1 MAMNIVEINRIKRE
15 LTEQIGSITKNHSL
29 TVEQKSV
36 QLDQVEAKMAEMRTH
51 EANSRRFSNI
61 LHGTGDVWQPRTK
74 AMGMPSSAP
83 AIMPDPEQTEALFN
97 AVRTKQSLR
106 VEVQTKTTN
115 AIGGV
120 APAVLLPGLLER
132 THEPQR
138 IMDALPATV
147 MSAPSVAYLRH
158 NSTTGSPATVAPGAL
173 KPELSFLVD
182 SVTIRAAKIAAH
194 VAVNDEDMADYHD
207 FESYVGVELMRAIID
222 TENGQLL
229 NGAGVGTDLSGM
241 LNTTGALTRAL
252 GTDTPLDAVEQSIN
266 DLRVGSAF
274 AVADLLVMHPTTRSK
289 LRRQKDGYGRY
300 LINPDPTVD
309 EADAL
314 FGIPLVVTTTC
325 PIGTVL
331 VADARKAA
339 MVYVRQGLSIET
351 SPYNT
356 DDFTHNL
363 TRFRCEERLALATPR
378 PAAMCIVTGL

>member
-1 MAMNIVEINRIKRE
+1 MNIVEINRIKRE
-15 LTEQIGSITKNHSL
+15 LAEQVGSITKNHSL
-29 TVEQKSV
+29 TIAQKSA
-36 QLDQVEAKMAEMRTH
+36 QLDQVEQKMAEMRTH

-61 LHGTGDVWQPRTK
+61 MHGTGDIWQPRTK
-74 AMGMPSSAP
+74 AMGRPSSAP

-106 VEVQTKTTN
+106 VEVQTKATT

-138 IMDALPATV
+138 IMDALPATA

-158 NSTTGSPATVAPGAL
+158 NSTTGSPATVAPGGL

-207 FESYVGVELMRAIID
+207 FEQYVGVELMRAVID

-229 NGAGVGTDLSGM
+229 NGTGVGTDVLG
-241 LNTTGALTRAL
+241 LLAVTGALTRAL
-252 GTDTPLDAVEQSIN
+252 GTDTGLDAVEQSIN

-274 AVADLLVMHPTTRSK
+274 AIADLMITHPTTRSK
-289 LRRQKDGYGRY
+289 LRRQKDGQGRY
-300 LINPDPTVD
+300 MVNPDPTVD
-309 EADAL
+309 EADSL

-325 PIGTVL
+325 PIGTVV

-351 SPYNT
+351 TPYNT

-378 PAAMCIVTGL
+378 PAALSIVTGL

>member
-1 MAMNIVEINRIKRE
+1 
-15 LTEQIGSITKNHSL
+15 
-29 TVEQKSV
+29 
-36 QLDQVEAKMAEMRTH
+36 MAEMRTH
-51 EANSRRFSNI
+51 EASSRRFSNI
-61 LHGTGDVWQPRTK
+61 MHGTGDMWQPRTK
-74 AMGMPSSAP
+74 AMGMPSFAP

-115 AIGGV
+115 SIGGV

-138 IMDALPATV
+138 IMDALPATA

-158 NSTTGSPATVAPGAL
+158 NSTTGSPATVAPGGF

-274 AVADLLVMHPTTRSK
+274 AVADLMIMHPTTRSK
-289 LRRQKDGYGRY
+289 LRRQKDTQGRY
-300 LINPDPTVD
+300 MVNPDPTVD
-309 EADAL
+309 EADSL

-351 SPYNT
+351 TPYNT

-378 PAAMCIVTGL
+378 PAALSIVTGL

>member
-1 MAMNIVEINRIKRE
+1 MAMTTVEIGRIKRD
-15 LTEQIGSITKNHSL
+15 LNEQIGSITKNHSL
-29 TVEQKSV
+29 TTEQKSA
-36 QLDQVEAKMAEMRTH
+36 QLDQVEQKMAEMRTH
-51 EANSRRFSNI
+51 EASSRRFSNI
-61 LHGTGDVWQPRTK
+61 MHGTGDVWQPRTK
-74 AMGMPSSAP
+74 AMGMPSFAP

-115 AIGGV
+115 SIGGV

-138 IMDALPATV
+138 IMDALPATA

-158 NSTTGSPATVAPGAL
+158 NSTTGSPATVAPGGL

-207 FESYVGVELMRAIID
+207 FEQYVGVELMRAIID

-331 VADARKAA
+331 VADAGKAA

-351 SPYNT
+351 TPYNT

>member
-1 MAMNIVEINRIKRE
+1 MAMTTVEIGRIKRD
-15 LTEQIGSITKNHSL
+15 LNEQIGSITKNHSL
-29 TVEQKSV
+29 TTEQKSA
-36 QLDQVEAKMAEMRTH
+36 QLDQVEQKMAEMRTH
-51 EANSRRFSNI
+51 EASSRRFSNI
-61 LHGTGDVWQPRTK
+61 MHGTGDVWQPRTK

-115 AIGGV
+115 SIGGV

-138 IMDALPATV
+138 IMDALPATA

-158 NSTTGSPATVAPGAL
+158 NSTTGSPATVAPGGL

-207 FESYVGVELMRAIID
+207 FEQYVGVELMRAIID

-325 PIGTVL
+325 AIGTVL
-331 VADARKAA
+331 VADAGKAA

-351 SPYNT
+351 TPYNT

>member
-1 MAMNIVEINRIKRE
+1 MAMNLVEINRIKRE
-15 LTEQIGSITKNHSL
+15 LTEQLGSITKNAQLS
-29 TVEQKSV
+29 TEQKSA
-36 QLDQVEAKMAEMRTH
+36 QLDQVEQKMAGLREQ
-51 EANSRRFSNI
+51 ESNSRRFSNI
-61 LHGTGDVWQPRTK
+61 MHGTGDVWQPRTK

-115 AIGGV
+115 SIGGV

-138 IMDALPATV
+138 IMDALPATT

-158 NSTTGSPATVAPGAL
+158 NSTTGSPATVAPGGL

-207 FESYVGVELMRAIID
+207 FEQYVGVELMRAIID

-274 AVADLLVMHPTTRSK
+274 AVADLMIMHPTTRSK
-289 LRRQKDGYGRY
+289 LRRQKDTQGRY
-300 LINPDPTVD
+300 MVNPDPTVD
-309 EADAL
+309 EADSL

-331 VADARKAA
+331 VADAGKAA

-351 SPYNT
+351 TPYNT

-378 PAAMCIVTGL
+378 PAALSIVTGL

>member
-1 MAMNIVEINRIKRE
+1 MAMTTVEIGRIKRD
-15 LTEQIGSITKNHSL
+15 LNEQIGSITKNHSL
-29 TVEQKSV
+29 TTEQKSA
-36 QLDQVEAKMAEMRTH
+36 QLDQVEQKMAEMRTH
-51 EANSRRFSNI
+51 EASSRRFSNI
-61 LHGTGDVWQPRTK
+61 MHGTGDVWQPRTK
-74 AMGMPSSAP
+74 AMGMPSFAP

-115 AIGGV
+115 SIGGV

-138 IMDALPATV
+138 IMDALPATA

-158 NSTTGSPATVAPGAL
+158 NSTTGSPATVAPGGL

-207 FESYVGVELMRAIID
+207 FEQYVGVELMRAIID

-325 PIGTVL
+325 AIGTVL
-331 VADARKAA
+331 VADAGKAA

-351 SPYNT
+351 TPYNT

>member
-1 MAMNIVEINRIKRE
+1 MAMTTVEIGRIKRD
-15 LTEQIGSITKNHSL
+15 LNEQIGSITKNHSL
-29 TVEQKSV
+29 TTEQKSA
-36 QLDQVEAKMAEMRTH
+36 QLDQVEQKMAEMRTH
-51 EANSRRFSNI
+51 EASSRRFSNI
-61 LHGTGDVWQPRTK
+61 MHGTGDVWQPRTK
-74 AMGMPSSAP
+74 AMGMPSFAP

-115 AIGGV
+115 SIGGV

-138 IMDALPATV
+138 IMDALPATA

-158 NSTTGSPATVAPGAL
+158 NSTTGSPATVAPGGL

-207 FESYVGVELMRAIID
+207 FEQYVGVELMRAIID

-314 FGIPLVVTTTC
+314 FGISLVVTTTC

-331 VADARKAA
+331 VADAGKAA

-351 SPYNT
+351 TPYNT

>member
-1 MAMNIVEINRIKRE
+1 MRE
-15 LTEQIGSITKNHSL
+15 QES
-29 TVEQKSV
+29 
-36 QLDQVEAKMAEMRTH
+36 
-51 EANSRRFSNI
+51 NSRRFSNL
-61 LHGTGDVWQPRTK
+61 LHGTGDMWQPRTK

-138 IMDALPATV
+138 IMDALPATA

-309 EADAL
+309 EADSL

-331 VADARKAA
+331 VADAGKAA

-351 SPYNT
+351 TQYNT

>member
-1 MAMNIVEINRIKRE
+1 MAMPVAEIGRIKRE
-15 LTEQIGSITKNHSL
+15 LSEQVGSITKNHTL
-29 TVEQKSV
+29 TTEQKSA
-36 QLDQVEAKMAEMRTH
+36 QLDQVEQKLAAVREQ
-51 EANSRRFSNI
+51 ESNSRRFSNL
-61 LHGTGDVWQPRTK
+61 LHGTGDMWQPRTK

-138 IMDALPATV
+138 IMDALPATA

-309 EADAL
+309 EADSL

-331 VADARKAA
+331 VADAGKAA

-351 SPYNT
+351 TQYNT